1 MTPRFSTLRGELHC
15 FACARYLGD
24 FEVHEDGHDDVRVLQ
39 PEGGTLPQ
47 HAVRTPD
54 GLRCSR
60 CGGRAIVDYV
70 DIVRAA
76 AA

>member
-1 MTPRFSTLRGELHC
+1 VRLLEP
-15 FACARYLGD
+15 
-24 FEVHEDGHDDVRVLQ
+24 EDGALA
-39 PEGGTLPQ
+39 Q

-60 CGGRAIVDYV
+60 CGGRAILDYV